1 MYGMEEMRNTY
12 VSRLPLTA
20 ICETRETVQS
30 RFVLAEKVTAG
41 SSPIRVCGYMVG
53 FFALSFQRMA
63 VVNLI
68 IVTLVPDFPFT
79 LFAVAA
85 ASGITQPYAPRLPA
99 TVLLYG
105 LFVVPP

>member
-1 MYGMEEMRNTY
+1 MHGMEEMRNTY
-12 VSRLPLTA
+12 VSRLPSTA
-20 ICETRETVQS
+20 VCETRETARS

-41 SSPIRVCGYMVG
+41 SSPIRICGYMAEFPG
-53 FFALSFQRMA
+53 LPFQRMA

-68 IVTLVPDFPFT
+68 IVTLVPDFPLT

-99 TVLLYG
+99 AVFLYG